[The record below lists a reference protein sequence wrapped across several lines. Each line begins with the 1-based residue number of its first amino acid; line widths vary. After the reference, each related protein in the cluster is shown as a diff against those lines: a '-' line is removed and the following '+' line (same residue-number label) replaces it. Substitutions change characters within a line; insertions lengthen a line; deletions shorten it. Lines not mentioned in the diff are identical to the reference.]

1 LVDSLVLYARF
12 SLVSD
17 KVTIMNILQ
26 NIINENRVWY
36 CLDCGKCSAV
46 CPITRWEAR
55 EYTSPRLLV
64 EKAITGRADE
74 VLEDPLFW
82 SCLTCKRC
90 SEVCPSTVN
99 FSEFLRAARGLAR
112 DDDHSGT
119 CTHSGM
125 IQSWGKMM
133 TNPDM
138 RQNRLGWLNDDL
150 KVSKDSDTIYFVGCL
165 PYYDTI
171 FKNLGAEGVEIAQ
184 AAVKILNHL
193 GIEPN
198 VLADERCC
206 GHDQL
211 WEGDMDTFRILAEL
225 NLEQFKAAGA
235 KRIVTTC
242 PECARTL
249 KVDYPQFVGDHGLE
263 VVHITELLAETD
275 LADGLHPAP
284 PASHPAPHVSRVT
297 YQDPCRLGRYMGVYD
312 APRELISGLGF
323 ELAEMEHNRSAS
335 LCCGTSCWTACGQV
349 SKNIQVERLTEAKA
363 TGAEMLVTACV
374 KCQIHFKCAQDDP
387 AVGPEIDIEIRDL
400 TTLIAENL

>member
-1 LVDSLVLYARF
+1 
-12 SLVSD
+12 
-17 KVTIMNILQ
+17 MNTLQ

-64 EKAITGRADE
+64 EKAIEGRTDD

-90 SEVCPSTVN
+90 SEICPSTVN
-99 FSEFLRAARGLAR
+99 FSEFLRSARSLAR
-112 DDDHSGT
+112 DDDRSGT

-125 IQSWGKMM
+125 IQSWGRMM
-133 TNPDM
+133 SNPDM
-138 RQNRLGWLNDDL
+138 RQNRLGWLSDDL
-150 KVSKDSDTIYFVGCL
+150 KVSEDSDTIYFVGCL
-165 PYYDTI
+165 PYYDTV

-184 AAVKILNHL
+184 AAVKILNYL

-198 VLADERCC
+198 VMADERCC

-211 WEGDMDTFRILAEL
+211 WEGDTETFRRLAEL
-225 NLEQFKAAGA
+225 NLEQFEASGA

-263 VVHITELLAETD
+263 VVHITELLAETG
-275 LADGLHPAP
+275 LAV
-284 PASHPAPHVSRVT
+284 ASRPTP
-297 YQDPCRLGRYMGVYD
+297 
-312 APRELISGLGF
+312 
-323 ELAEMEHNRSAS
+323 
-335 LCCGTSCWTACGQV
+335 
-349 SKNIQVERLTEAKA
+349 
-363 TGAEMLVTACV
+363 
-374 KCQIHFKCAQDDP
+374 
-387 AVGPEIDIEIRDL
+387 
-400 TTLIAENL
+400 